1 MENTYLCFLGGAS
14 LRKEKHPATSV
25 LVKLDAISK
34 LPFYLGLITCL
45 IVSTFTYDGFNT
57 IKVGALSTGAAVLLA
72 LSGRYRIFHYSKNK
86 VPIAIFCL
94 FVTSLVSLVILGS
107 QPLLNS
113 LHGTFGRANGALA
126 YISLAVFFL
135 FVSHIEALDIGE
147 YFIKFVSNLGL
158 FFALYGFVQK
168 TGNDIFPWAG
178 TLNEAV
184 LTLGNPNFASAMM
197 AISSIATATRI
208 IQNQKRKNQWEFSN
222 LLLFLSLGLQL
233 LLLFSINSTQG
244 VIVVVV
250 GFLSLFSIV
259 FHRSFLN
266 ASILR
271 KSIIVLIIGLVGSVT
286 ALGVWGRGP
295 LGQLLLGLRSIEDR
309 FYHWESAIK
318 MFSEFPIFG
327 VGIDAFG
334 DWYPRFRSLEAIALR
349 GNADSFTN
357 NAHNVPLQLLAT
369 GGLILFLPY
378 LAILLYVF
386 LRGLKLL
393 RDKSSNPTV
402 AGVISIWLA
411 FQLQSLVSI
420 DQIGLSIWGWL
431 CAGVIVSM
439 SRKTSAVEVSSL
451 SKDKRTLLSHESS
464 TRRSKVSDYAPGVI
478 AGVIF
483 LAISAS
489 TVVPTIVNEAQTQD
503 EMQKFRYLEKQI
515 LAIDNS
521 STSYAAFKGELDKSA
536 NRVFELGVNSIHPT
550 LRMFLAQELFR
561 GEYPEESIKLV
572 TLTSREFPRHW
583 MAWNFLAEFYEQT
596 GKLSL
601 AVKVRQRQLELD
613 PLNQGLA
620 DKLIATRDALI
631 ASDD

>member
-1 MENTYLCFLGGAS
+1 M
-14 LRKEKHPATSV
+14 RKEKRSATSV
-25 LVKLDAISK
+25 LVKSDTISK
-34 LPFYLGLITCL
+34 LPFYLGLTTCL

-57 IKVGALSTGAAVLLA
+57 IKVGTLSAGAALLLA
-72 LSGRYRIFHYSKNK
+72 LSGRYKIFLQPKSK
-86 VPIAIFCL
+86 VLITIFCL
-94 FVTSLVSLVILGS
+94 FVTSLVSLVMLGS
-107 QPLLNS
+107 QPFLNS
-113 LHGTFGRANGALA
+113 LHGTFGRANGALS

-135 FVSHIEALDIGE
+135 FVSHIDAHDIGE

-168 TGNDIFPWAG
+168 TGNDIFPWTG

-197 AISSIATATRI
+197 AITSIATATRI
-208 IQNQKRKNQWEFSN
+208 LQNHKIKNQWDFRT
-222 LLLFLSLGLQL
+222 LLLLLSLALQL

-309 FYHWESAIK
+309 FYHWDSAIK
-318 MFSEFPIFG
+318 MFFEFPIYG

-386 LRGLKLL
+386 LRGLRLL
-393 RDKSSNPTV
+393 REKPSNPTV
-402 AGVISIWLA
+402 AGVISIWVA

-439 SRKTSAVEVSSL
+439 SRKSGAVAVSSL
-451 SKDKRTLLSHESS
+451 SKDKRANLSHETSI
-464 TRRSKVSDYAPGVI
+464 RRSAVSDYAPGVI
-478 AGVIF
+478 AAVIC

-489 TVVPTIVNEAQTQD
+489 TLLPIIVNEAQTQN
-503 EMQKFRYLEKQI
+503 EMQKFRYLEKQM
-515 LAIDNS
+515 LSIDNS
-521 STSYAAFKGELDKSA
+521 STRYAAFKGELDQSA
-536 NRVFELGVNSIHPT
+536 NRVFKLGVDSIHPT
-550 LRMFLAQELFR
+550 LRMFLAQELLRR
-561 GEYPEESIKLV
+561 GHAEESIELAV
-572 TLTSREFPRHW
+572 LTSQEFPRHW

-596 GKLSL
+596 GKLSS
-601 AVKVRQRQLELD
+601 AVKARQRQLELD
-613 PLNQGLA
+613 PLNQGLV
-620 DKLIATRDALI
+620 DKLTATRNALM
-631 ASDD
+631 ASDG